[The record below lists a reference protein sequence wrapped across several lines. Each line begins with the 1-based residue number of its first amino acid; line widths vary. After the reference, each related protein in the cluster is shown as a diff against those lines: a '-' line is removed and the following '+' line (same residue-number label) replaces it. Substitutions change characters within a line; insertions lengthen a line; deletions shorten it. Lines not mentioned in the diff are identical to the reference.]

1 MPRESFPARAAL
13 LAAALLFAA
22 AAPAQQADSP
32 PKPPPA
38 GTTDDSF
45 RALVDL
51 VEAKYLT
58 RPAREKLL
66 ASARDGLLSGLD
78 PYSKYLPPAD
88 WAMLHRSL
96 EAEFGGI
103 GVFLD
108 LHGKWPR
115 IQRLLADSAGGD
127 AGLLPGDTILAIDGQ
142 PTEGLSM
149 DDVMMLLPGKPG
161 SSVRLR
167 VQPSA
172 SPDAREM
179 DVVRRVVKT
188 PSVRGGRQ
196 DTRGLW
202 TDYVLDPR
210 YGIGYVRIAW
220 MARDVPELVKAALE
234 QLTARG
240 MRGLILDLR
249 SNSGGLFRAAVETAD
264 LFLNEGL
271 IVSAVGRE
279 GPEEAEEATPG
290 GFVDFPMAVLIDR
303 GTASAAE
310 ILVSALQDNGRAVL
324 FGERS
329 FGKGLVQELFPLG
342 AGDGVRLTIAAYHR
356 PSGENIDR
364 FMAPGGSTEWGV
376 CPDTGNDV
384 FLPVADYEAWAAAA
398 ETRDRRL
405 LPTPIELATQGPA
418 NDRDAVLERALTWLR
433 GRVGAPAAV
442 EAASR

>member
-172 SPDAREM
+172 S
-179 DVVRRVVKT
+179 
-188 PSVRGGRQ
+188 
-196 DTRGLW
+196 
-202 TDYVLDPR
+202 
-210 YGIGYVRIAW
+210 
-220 MARDVPELVKAALE
+220 
-234 QLTARG
+234 
-240 MRGLILDLR
+240 
-249 SNSGGLFRAAVETAD
+249 
-264 LFLNEGL
+264 
-271 IVSAVGRE
+271 
-279 GPEEAEEATPG
+279 
-290 GFVDFPMAVLIDR
+290 
-303 GTASAAE
+303 
-310 ILVSALQDNGRAVL
+310 
-324 FGERS
+324 
-329 FGKGLVQELFPLG
+329 
-342 AGDGVRLTIAAYHR
+342 
-356 PSGENIDR
+356 
-364 FMAPGGSTEWGV
+364 
-376 CPDTGNDV
+376 
-384 FLPVADYEAWAAAA
+384 
-398 ETRDRRL
+398 
-405 LPTPIELATQGPA
+405 
-418 NDRDAVLERALTWLR
+418 
-433 GRVGAPAAV
+433 
-442 EAASR
+442 